1 MPGWNGNEW
10 DNNVGKTIVNHPCV
24 DGLYNPF
31 MSLWWFRGWFILVST
46 TLNHIAVE
54 LKPPTNT
61 IQPCHGVVVISDGD
75 ASILF
80 AKTMGTQELK
90 PDSEGCLNMM
100 GTCKHI
106 QITFFERE
114 VRYRVFVSP
123 PFQISLL
130 WNLGIWDLQEN
141 LHQRIDVR
149 KNPHGFS
156 HSTIWV
162 SSKLSRQ
169 PSLGFMTNPFRN

>member
-1 MPGWNGNEW
+1 MVYTTHLWVYGDSGDGSFLFQPRWIISRLNWNHQPIPSNPAMGWW
-10 DNNVGKTIVNHPCV
+10 S
-24 DGLYNPF
+24 
-31 MSLWWFRGWFILVST
+31 SL
-46 TLNHIAVE
+46 
-54 LKPPTNT
+54 
-61 IQPCHGVVVISDGD
+61 
-75 ASILF
+75 
-80 AKTMGTQELK
+80 MGTPPSCLRK
-90 PDSEGCLNMM
+90 PWAPKSSNQTVKGVWIWWEHVN
-100 GTCKHI
+100 TFRF
-106 QITFFERE
+106 TFFERE